1 MLVPLQLTLRDI
13 PEARRAEI
21 EERVRRRAE
30 KLERFFE
37 PLASCRVAVE
47 RPHQFER
54 SGNPHR
60 VRIDV
65 SVPGGHELV
74 VRKEPGD
81 SEMHAD
87 VVTVINEAFEAM
99 ERQLVAVAERMRGSV
114 KSHDEP
120 LAVVLR
126 LFREDGYG
134 FLKTPDGRD
143 VYFHR
148 NAVAT
153 GDDFESLTPGTAV
166 RFEETMGEMG
176 PQATTVK
183 IVGKPGVAA
192 AAAPERTVAEP
203 LGWEGEIR

>member
-1 MLVPLQLTLRDI
+1 MLVPLQLSLRDV
-13 PEARRAEI
+13 PEARRDEI

-37 PLASCRVAVE
+37 PITSCRVAVE

-54 SGNPHR
+54 SGNPYR
-60 VRIDV
+60 VRVDV
-65 SVPGGHELV
+65 SVPGGHEVV

-81 SEMHAD
+81 SAMHDD
-87 VVTVINEAFEAM
+87 VVTVINGAFEAV
-99 ERQLVAVAERMRGSV
+99 ERQLVALVERMRGEV

-126 LFREDGYG
+126 VFRDEGYG

-148 NAVAT
+148 NAVASE
-153 GDDFESLTPGTAV
+153 DDFESFTPGTTV
-166 RFEETMGEMG
+166 RFEESMGEMG

-183 IVGKPGVAA
+183 IVDKPGVATA
-192 AAAPERTVAEP
+192 AVPERAIEEP
-203 LGWEGEIR
+203 LGWEEEVR